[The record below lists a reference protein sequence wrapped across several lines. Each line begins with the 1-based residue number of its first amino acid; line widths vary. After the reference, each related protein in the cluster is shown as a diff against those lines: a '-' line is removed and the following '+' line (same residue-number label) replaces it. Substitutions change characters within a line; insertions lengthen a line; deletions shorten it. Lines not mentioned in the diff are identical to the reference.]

1 MRCRLFA
8 VFPPHQIYTHFSI
21 VSRKVSSAPISRG
34 CNHSPAIQFNWHI
47 AGSEIVRKWA
57 PTPLERRHKLL
68 SLNWYLS
75 LSVECMSGPSGPLS
89 VSLPPPLS
97 PSLVSLHLFAIL
109 YFTPGKQSPSHSP
122 VVKVKLWRFL
132 SMTKYLPCPRRAA
145 RKKKIISICMK
156 LFA

>member
-47 AGSEIVRKWA
+47 AGSEIVRKCA
-57 PTPLERRHKLL
+57 PAPLERRHKLL

-89 VSLPPPLS
+89 LSPSPTISFSCLS
-97 PSLVSLHLFAIL
+97 PSLCHSVFHTRKTIPLSFPCGKGQIVAVS
-109 YFTPGKQSPSHSP
+109 
-122 VVKVKLWRFL
+122 VND
-132 SMTKYLPCPRRAA
+132 
-145 RKKKIISICMK
+145 
-156 LFA
+156 